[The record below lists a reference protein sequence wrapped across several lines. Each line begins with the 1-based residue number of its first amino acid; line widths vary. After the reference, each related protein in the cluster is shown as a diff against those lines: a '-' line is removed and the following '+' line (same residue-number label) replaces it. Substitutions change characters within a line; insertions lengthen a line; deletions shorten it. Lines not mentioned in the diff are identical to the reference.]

1 MSFQRYPAYRDSGVE
16 TVSDIPFHWKTSRLK
31 FLFDLVKRLP
41 EENDEIVTA
50 FRDGFVS
57 LRKNRRVDGFT
68 NSINDAGYQRVLR
81 GDLVIHSMDA
91 FSGAVGVSDS
101 DGKSTPVYSVCQPKS
116 MTHAQ
121 YYGYLLRALAL
132 SGFIT
137 SLAKGIRERSTEFR
151 WAEAGNVEL
160 PVPPFEEQ
168 KIIAT
173 FLDRETARIDALVT
187 EQEKLIDL
195 LKEKRQAVISRAV
208 TKGLDPQVPMK
219 DSGIAWLGEVPAHWE
234 VMALKRLIVPGS
246 SISYGI
252 VQPGEHVEDG
262 IPFVQTTNM
271 TSGNFAL
278 DSLQRTSPEIASN
291 YPRSRLFGG
300 EVLLGIRASIGAAH
314 VAPRHL
320 ESANLSRGVARIEC
334 NETINE
340 HFLVSYL
347 RSTAVET
354 YWQLAKQGSTFNEVS
369 IETVKELSVIIPPR
383 GEQTEIC
390 KAVCEWDRQ
399 FSELMRESL
408 IAITLLKERRAA
420 LISAAVTGRIDVRDR
435 VAAGATEAA

>member
-234 VMALKRLIVPGS
+234 KAMLGRVCDKIADGPHFSPDYVDDGVMFISARNIKVDKWSFDDVKFISEEDYVEFCKRIIPEKGDVLYTKGGTT
-246 SISYGI
+246 GI
-252 VQPGEHVEDG
+252 ARVVDFDEKFQIWV
-262 IPFVQTTNM
+262 
-271 TSGNFAL
+271 
-278 DSLQRTSPEIASN
+278 
-291 YPRSRLFGG
+291 
-300 EVLLGIRASIGAAH
+300 H
-314 VAPRHL
+314 VAVIKVNHEL
-320 ESANLSRGVARIEC
+320 IYA
-334 NETINE
+334 
-340 HFLVSYL
+340 SYL
-347 RSTAVET
+347 AHALNSVGSYEQS
-354 YWQLAKQGSTFNEVS
+354 QLLTRGATNQDLGLTRM
-369 IETVKELSVIIPPR
+369 IRIWIAIPPLR
-383 GEQTEIC
+383 EQERIVKYLDKCLGEIDSM
-390 KAVCEWDRQ
+390 V
-399 FSELMRESL
+399 SEAQK
-408 IAITLLKERRAA
+408 AITLLKERRAA

-435 VAAGATEAA
+435 VAAGVTEAA